1 MTELFNKT
9 SGQGATFDSLRKRTG
24 LLRLVTACLFLPL
37 VLSACSR
44 HYRVEGL
51 VLDVSRQQRTMIVSH
66 RAIPGYMGAM
76 AMPFQV
82 RQPRELQELQ
92 PGDSVEFQLVVKGR
106 SSHAEKVRLSQRS
119 DVAVEASSIVSRS
132 AGAEGAIEPWRTR
145 P

>member
-9 SGQGATFDSLRKRTG
+9 SGQGGTFDSLRKRTG

-37 VLSACSR
+37 VLSACAR

-82 RQPRELQELQ
+82 QQPRECTRIAARRFSRVST
-92 PGDSVEFQLVVKGR
+92 GRKGPLFPCR
-106 SSHAEKVRLSQRS
+106 
-119 DVAVEASSIVSRS
+119 
-132 AGAEGAIEPWRTR
+132 EGPPEPAQ
-145 P
+145 